1 MKEIQEKSILVRVSE
16 GSSYRESAVNY
27 YMIILRKYLFNI
39 AKERRRET
47 KYVNEFNK
55 EAKT

>member
-16 GSSYRESAVNY
+16 GSSYRKSTVNY